1 MNAQL
6 IISPIVGGIIGL
18 VTNGIAI
25 KMLFRPL
32 KEVYIG
38 KFKVPFTPGLIPKER
53 DRIAKSIGEVVSQ
66 EFLNKETLSKTLLSD
81 EMHNNI
87 ISKFDEKINKYSDS
101 DITVKELLNKVSLG
115 LDFDGH
121 INGIKSDIV
130 EKVSKEVIKSNIG
143 KIVSDYAYEEIQ
155 DKLNPMVMALAGS
168 VILSVKESLAVKINN
183 MVEEKGPEVIEDFID
198 EKIDRLMFKP
208 VKDVISENGD
218 AIPKIREAL
227 WEAYTYVVENKLS
240 SILRSINLAAV
251 IENKINELDLLELEK
266 IILGLMKKELNALI
280 LLGGLLGAIMGFLNV
295 IIGNLVG

>member
-1 MNAQL
+1 MNSQL

-53 DRIAKSIGEVVSQ
+53 DRIAQAIGEVVSK

-87 ISKFDEKINKYSDS
+87 LCKFDDEINKYYDS

-115 LDFDGH
+115 LDFDKY
-121 INGIKSDIV
+121 INNMKSDIADT
-130 EKVSKEVIKSNIG
+130 VSKEIIKANIG
-143 KIVSDYAYEEIQ
+143 KLVSDYAYEEIQ

-168 VILSVKESLAVKINN
+168 VILSVKESLAVKINS

-198 EKIDRLMFKP
+198 EKIDRLMLKT
-208 VKDVISENGD
+208 VKDVISENKD
-218 AIPKIREAL
+218 AIPKIKEAL
-227 WEAYTYVVENKLS
+227 WESYKYVVENKLS
-240 SILRSINLAAV
+240 SILKSINIASV
-251 IENKINELDLLELEK
+251 MENKIKELDLLELEK
-266 IILGLMKKELNALI
+266 IILGLMNKELNALV

-295 IIGNLVG
+295 IIGNLIK

>member
-6 IISPIVGGIIGL
+6 IISPIVGGVIGL

-53 DRIAKSIGEVVSQ
+53 DRIAKAIGEVVSQ

-81 EMHNNI
+81 EMQNSI
-87 ISKFDEKINKYSDS
+87 IAKFDEKVDKYSNS
-101 DITVKELLNKVSLG
+101 DMSVKELLNKVSLG
-115 LDFDGH
+115 LDFDSY
-121 INGIKSDIV
+121 INEMKSDIGD
-130 EKVSKEVIKSNIG
+130 KVLKEVIKSNVG
-143 KIVSDYAYEEIQ
+143 KIISDYAYAEIQ

-168 VILSVKESLAVKINN
+168 VIVSVKESLAVKINS
-183 MVEEKGPEVIEDFID
+183 MVEEKGPEIIEDFID
-198 EKIDRLMFKP
+198 EKIDRLMITP
-208 VKDVISENGD
+208 IKDVISENAD
-218 AIPKIREAL
+218 AIPKIRKAL
-227 WEAYTYVVENKLS
+227 LEAYTYVVENKLS
-240 SILRSINLAAV
+240 SILRSIDLASV

-266 IILGLMKKELNALI
+266 IILGLMKKELNALV

-295 IIGNLVG
+295 IIGSLVG

>member
-6 IISPIVGGIIGL
+6 IISPIVGGVIGL

-53 DRIAKSIGEVVSQ
+53 DRIAKAIGEVVSQ

-81 EMHNNI
+81 EMQNSI
-87 ISKFDEKINKYSDS
+87 IAKFDEKIDKYSNS
-101 DITVKELLNKVSLG
+101 DMSVKELLNKVSLG
-115 LDFDGH
+115 LDFDSY
-121 INGIKSDIV
+121 INEMKSDIGD
-130 EKVSKEVIKSNIG
+130 KVLKEVIKSNVG
-143 KIVSDYAYEEIQ
+143 KIISDYAYAEIQ

-168 VILSVKESLAVKINN
+168 VIVSVKESLAVKINS
-183 MVEEKGPEVIEDFID
+183 MVEEKGPEIIEDFID
-198 EKIDRLMFKP
+198 EKIDRLMITP
-208 VKDVISENGD
+208 IKDVISENAD
-218 AIPKIREAL
+218 AIPKIRKAL
-227 WEAYTYVVENKLS
+227 LEAYTYVVENKLS
-240 SILRSINLAAV
+240 SILRSIDLASV

-266 IILGLMKKELNALI
+266 IILGLMKKELNALV

-295 IIGNLVG
+295 IIGSLVG

>member
-1 MNAQL
+1 MNTQL